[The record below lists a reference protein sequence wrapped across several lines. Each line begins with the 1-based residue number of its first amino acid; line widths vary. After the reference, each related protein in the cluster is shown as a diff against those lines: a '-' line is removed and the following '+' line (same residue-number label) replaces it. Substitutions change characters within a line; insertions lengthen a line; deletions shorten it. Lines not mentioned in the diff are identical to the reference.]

1 MTYANLETYELI
13 TFLESNNFNF
23 LRSVVSW
30 LCKWALRGVRQ
41 IILDRLYYECIILYP
56 NQFQNSRQETFINY
70 HILIIAKRL
79 HASYPK
85 VK

>member
-1 MTYANLETYELI
+1 MTYANSETYELI

-30 LCKWALRGVRQ
+30 SCKWALFGVRQ
-41 IILDRLYYECIILYP
+41 IILDCLYDGCIILYA
-56 NQFQNSRQETFINY
+56 NQFQNCWQETFINY

-79 HASYPK
+79 H